1 VTGGH
6 VCTVGGS
13 ERVVTWNVAGR
24 GVVSGVVRRAMR
36 RHFHRRWGG
45 GELVARRRGRGGHGG
60 EVGERGVCV
69 SGVAEGGGCEEG
81 GGRSE

>member
-36 RHFHRRWGG
+36 RHFHRRWRRGMG
-45 GELVARRRGRGGHGG
+45 LMARRRGRGGHGG
-60 EVGERGVCV
+60 EVEVWV
-69 SGVAEGGGCEEG
+69 EV
-81 GGRSE
+81 